1 MQSPEKSKYFVD
13 HHGVLVF
20 EQQISLDVRIQF
32 KAEGVFSWDGKD
44 FSWDGKDSQA
54 RELHLLLGF
63 IVENY
68 RKFVKTK

>member
-13 HHGVLVF
+13 HHGVLAY
-20 EQQISLDVRIQF
+20 EQQMSLDVRLQF
-32 KAEGVFSWDGKD
+32 KAEGI

-54 RELHLLLGF
+54 REIHLLGF

-68 RKFVKTK
+68 RKFIKTK